1 MASRL
6 FHESSLLLFF
16 LLFSLVSMNF
26 DLIIRVWLILIRG
39 CGFQWATDNIPIKNI
54 LDPPLHVAGWP
65 NAGLI
70 IWCAALLVMYTSTYY
85 YYANGRLLLDH
96 NVTTHF

>member
-54 LDPPLHVAGWP
+54 LDPPLHVVLAGWP

-70 IWCAALLVMYTSTYY
+70 IWCAALLCNVYI
-85 YYANGRLLLDH
+85 NILLLCQWK
-96 NVTTHF
+96 TEYGYY